1 MQVTV
6 YGLCRRRVQRE
17 QTLRKLP
24 CLLLRHGLEGTLTQS
39 LTAPLPRGCPGQRP
53 ADVGVFVAKVASW
66 EVVGEDG
73 RKRYRGSLQPLLDA
87 SRTYQLLDRLLQPA
101 KRVSEASWIGHRYC
115 PFGLG
120 DTRILRLRY
129 LSRARQARATESTR
143 SSWSPSARP
152 PRTVG
157 RGYTDLRS
165 QSAVK
170 VVTSSVPAAREGAQ
184 DGTGVL
190 RPDGLSL
197 QIPVSWVSIPEAYYA
212 S

>member
-53 ADVGVFVAKVASW
+53 ADVGVFVAKVPCW

-73 RKRYRGSLQPLLDA
+73 RKRYRGSLQPLPDA

-101 KRVSEASWIGHRYC
+101 KRVGEAYWIRHPHS
-115 PFGLG
+115 PFGLAVS
-120 DTRILRLRY
+120 RLMYWLVCPIHPCRH
-129 LSRARQARATESTR
+129 A
-143 SSWSPSARP
+143 
-152 PRTVG
+152 
-157 RGYTDLRS
+157 
-165 QSAVK
+165 
-170 VVTSSVPAAREGAQ
+170 
-184 DGTGVL
+184 
-190 RPDGLSL
+190 
-197 QIPVSWVSIPEAYYA
+197 
-212 S
+212 